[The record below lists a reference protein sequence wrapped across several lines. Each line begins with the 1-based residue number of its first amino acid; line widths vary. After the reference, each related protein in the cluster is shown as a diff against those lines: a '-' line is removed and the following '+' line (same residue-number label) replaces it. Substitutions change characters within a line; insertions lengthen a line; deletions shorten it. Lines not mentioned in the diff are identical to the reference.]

1 MSKDLNVN
9 ISVLHDIL
17 GLQRAMKGRNLKELE
32 GAINFVKR
40 NGFEIT
46 LANELIEANKILF
59 QVITIQIL
67 KKSTLRTNMIVRK
80 MMTNDN
86 GRGISRLSQTNFWLR
101 FPASTFGAN
110 QGRNLGVK
118 TIDSS
123 RDKKLSET
131 SSYCP
136 YCDDRNILAAGKL
149 RKRN

>member
-1 MSKDLNVN
+1 MN

-67 KKSTLRTNMIVRK
+67 KKVPFVQI
-80 MMTNDN
+80 
-86 GRGISRLSQTNFWLR
+86 
-101 FPASTFGAN
+101 
-110 QGRNLGVK
+110 
-118 TIDSS
+118 
-123 RDKKLSET
+123 
-131 SSYCP
+131 
-136 YCDDRNILAAGKL
+136 
-149 RKRN
+149 